1 MHDDMNLYPVCL
13 LPDRREDRRR
23 NDEDQDTE
31 LRVLSEARGLLYQGK
46 VDQALSGLETL
57 FLPSGLWTGL
67 STTSVDGSCRREAA
81 LLKAWCLIGQKQ
93 HSEAERW
100 LETAYRNGHLP
111 QDDPGARVIILNK
124 MLCEEKHKE
133 VQLEAEDLLE
143 KITDPADRNHAELR
157 MVLGAALRWQG
168 KLDAAV
174 GHLEF
179 ACSAF
184 TVMDIAIVL
193 FLSFVLTMV
202 VGFVYRYTHRGVSY
216 SQSYVHTLV
225 IMGCVIAVIML
236 IIGSNIARAFAL
248 VGALSIVRFRNAMK
262 ETRDIGFIFM
272 AMAIGMAVGTRFY
285 LLAIFSAVALCAFTV
300 VLYKLNMFKK
310 IVRERILRV
319 QLPVDRDHEQ
329 ALDEPFH
336 KHLDEYRIISASL
349 RKCKRVSH
357 TSEVGILI

>member
-1 MHDDMNLYPVCL
+1 M
-13 LPDRREDRRR
+13 
-23 NDEDQDTE
+23 DELIRD
-31 LRVLSEARGLLYQGK
+31 
-46 VDQALSGLETL
+46 LEQFTL
-57 FLPSGLWTGL
+57 
-67 STTSVDGSCRREAA
+67 
-81 LLKAWCLIGQKQ
+81 
-93 HSEAERW
+93 
-100 LETAYRNGHLP
+100 
-111 QDDPGARVIILNK
+111 
-124 MLCEEKHKE
+124 
-133 VQLEAEDLLE
+133 
-143 KITDPADRNHAELR
+143 
-157 MVLGAALRWQG
+157 
-168 KLDAAV
+168 
-174 GHLEF
+174 
-179 ACSAF
+179 
-184 TVMDIAIVL
+184 MDVAIVL
-193 FLSFVLTMV
+193 FLSFALSVF
-202 VGFVYRYTHRGVSY
+202 VGYTYRYTHRGVSY

-336 KHLDEYRIISASL
+336 KHLDEYRIISIKTVRAGVLQEVTYSVVL
-349 RKCKRVSH
+349 KKKVTPSVLIEAIRKNNDNQKV
-357 TSEVGILI
+357 TLVLGQQEIDL